1 MEAVVHR
8 RKVTLRLQNNGQ
20 GFPAEVEERLLEVL
34 GQVCRGTELHSGD
47 WGYRMSG
54 AAWGRIR
61 VETEEG
67 QGVTFF
73 LTLLST

>member
-1 MEAVVHR
+1 MVRAFR
-8 RKVTLRLQNNGQ
+8 LRSKSGYWRYWVSLS
-20 GFPAEVEERLLEVL
+20 R
-34 GQVCRGTELHSGD
+34 TELHSGD

-54 AAWGRIR
+54 AAWGRVR